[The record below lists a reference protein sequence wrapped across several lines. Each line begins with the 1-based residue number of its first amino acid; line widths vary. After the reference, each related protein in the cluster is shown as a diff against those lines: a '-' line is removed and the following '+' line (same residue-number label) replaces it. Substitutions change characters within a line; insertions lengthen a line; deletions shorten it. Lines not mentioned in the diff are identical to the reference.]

1 MCNLLSL
8 RIGPNEHARAPRY
21 SASVDARFH
30 DDQLVA
36 ADCPSGCIWVDGNKS
51 MVMALSVAVD
61 RRSVRISQ
69 LYIHCHQYNKTCIIA
84 GQPMTCMTLLWL

>member
-51 MVMALSVAVD
+51 MVMALSLLSTGAVCVF
-61 RRSVRISQ
+61 RSCT
-69 LYIHCHQYNKTCIIA
+69 YIVTNTIRLA
-84 GQPMTCMTLLWL
+84 SSLDSL